1 MKTVFSTFLVLNFL
15 AEGMAA
21 AMLIGG
27 PEGVAA
33 AGSGGMWSMHY
44 GFAALAM
51 ASASLWVWRVRTDLA
66 AVTAVLGVLL
76 TFHIGILISLSLAG
90 DQMAGV
96 VIHAVLA
103 TLCLLAFTQ
112 RSKWCIG
119 DATS

>member
-15 AEGMAA
+15 AEGLAA
-21 AMLIGG
+21 ATLIGG
-27 PEGVAA
+27 PEGIAA
-33 AGSGGMWSMHY
+33 AGSGSMWSMHY

-51 ASASLWVWRVRTDLA
+51 ASASLWVWRLRTDLG

-76 TFHIGILISLSLAG
+76 TFHIGVLISLSLAG

-103 TLCLLAFTQ
+103 PLCLLAFTQ

-119 DATS
+119 HATS